1 MALTNLSPNG
11 TPAALLDAD
20 GRVIEHMPR
29 ELGRVM
35 LHADMLL
42 RDADLKFNI
51 ECPDCSQRQG
61 HPIYVIPVERGGRV
75 EFVCPHARRISD
87 LAAQ

>member
-11 TPAALLDAD
+11 TPSALLDPD
-20 GRVIEHMPR
+20 GRAILHMPR

-35 LHADMLL
+35 LNADLLLREADM
-42 RDADLKFNI
+42 KFNI
-51 ECPDCSQRQG
+51 ECPDCSLRMG
-61 HPIYVIPVERGGRV
+61 HPVYVIPVERGGRV

-87 LAAQ
+87 LSAQ